1 MKGSDRPPPRRK
13 PGFDKRKVGSIRQ
26 RFADLGWLVAGPL
39 ETSYARD
46 ITALNLKT
54 IDFSPLSEFLVGTAD
69 PDARPD
75 RVIER
80 FGAGGAR
87 AVEIARR
94 RAVTAAA
101 LPPARPSARTPAA
114 DEPG

>member
-1 MKGSDRPPPRRK
+1 
-13 PGFDKRKVGSIRQ
+13 
-26 RFADLGWLVAGPL
+26 L

-54 IDFSPLSEFLVGTAD
+54 IDFSPLSELVGTAD

-114 DEPG
+114 DVPG